1 MINIKNN
8 LWGCIDDTK
17 EELLNL
23 CSDLIKTPSINPGG
37 DIEVVTKLITN
48 YLEEFNIEYE
58 IVRPREDMP
67 NIIAKIGNEN
77 GKKILLN
84 GHSDVVP
91 VGNTDK
97 WDFDPFS
104 GEIVDGKLR
113 GRGTSDMKCGL
124 AGLMYSMKLLKKRE
138 SDLKGQ
144 IILNIVPDEETGGE
158 FGTLWLYENGY
169 FDGGHA
175 CIIGEPTS
183 YNNCEVGQKGSLHIT
198 LKSYGIPAHGSIGN
212 YVGDNAIL
220 NISKLFLKLDELRS
234 IKGYFK
240 EEQKEVLENSKKV
253 AKESLKADG
262 VEDAIDHVTVNI
274 GTISGGTKSNV
285 VADYCEAE
293 LDIRVPIGCELQT
306 VIDKLDN
313 IIEELQLKDK
323 IKYEYDYNSPANY
336 TDANTDLV
344 KSVVKNAEHIWKK
357 TVLPAYQWASSDAR
371 YYRAK
376 DIPTIQYGPANTK
389 GIHSYNEDVD
399 VEDIINS
406 TKVYVGILVDLL
418 M

>member
-8 LWGCIDDTK
+8 LWEEIDNTK
-17 EELLNL
+17 EDLLNL
-23 CSDLIKTPSINPGG
+23 CIDLIKTPSINPGG
-37 DIEVVTKLITN
+37 DIEKITQIITN
-48 YLEEFNIEYE
+48 YLDKYNIKYE

-67 NIIAKIGNEN
+67 NIIAKIGKEN

-91 VGNTDK
+91 VGDIDR
-97 WDFDPFS
+97 WEFDPFG

-124 AGLMYSMKLLKKRE
+124 AGLIYAMKLLKQYE
-138 SDLKGQ
+138 SALNGE
-144 IILNIVPDEETGGE
+144 IVLNIVPDEETGGE
-158 FGTLWLYENGY
+158 FGTMWLYENNY
-169 FDGGHA
+169 FDGGDA

-198 LKSYGIPAHGSIGN
+198 IKSYGMPAHGSIGN

-220 NISKLFLKLDELRS
+220 NICKLFLKLDELRN
-234 IKGYFK
+234 IKGSFRDN
-240 EEQKEVLENSKKV
+240 QLEVLENSKKI
-253 AKESLKADG
+253 AKEALKADH
-262 VEDAIDHVTVNI
+262 VEDSIDHVTVNI

-285 VADYCEAE
+285 VADYCESE
-293 LDIRVPIGCELQT
+293 LDIRVPIGCELNT
-306 VIDKLDN
+306 VLNKLDN
-313 IIEELQLKDK
+313 LIEKLNLQDK
-323 IKYEYDYNSPANY
+323 IKYEYEYNSPSNY
-336 TDANTDLV
+336 TDANTELV
-344 KSVVKNAEHIWKK
+344 KSVVRNAEHIWQK

-376 DIPTIQYGPANTK
+376 NIPTIQYGPANTK

-406 TKVYVGILVDLL
+406 TKVYVGILTDLL
-418 M
+418 I

>member
-1 MINIKNN
+1 MIDIKNN
-8 LWGCIDDTK
+8 LWESVENTK
-17 EELLNL
+17 EDLLNL
-23 CSDLIKTPSINPGG
+23 CKDLIKTPSINPGG
-37 DIEVVTKLITN
+37 DIEPITKLITN
-48 YLEEFNIEYE
+48 YLDEYKIEYE

-67 NIIAKIGNEN
+67 NIIAKIGNKG

-91 VGNTDK
+91 VGDMNR
-97 WDFDPFS
+97 WDFDPFC

-124 AGLMYSMKLLKKRE
+124 AGLMYAMKLLKKYE
-138 SDLKGQ
+138 NELKGE
-144 IILNIVPDEETGGE
+144 IVLNIVPDEETGGE
-158 FGTLWLYENGY
+158 FGTMWLYENGY
-169 FDGGHA
+169 FDEGNA

-183 YNNCEVGQKGSLHIT
+183 YNNCEVGQKGSLHVT
-198 LKSYGIPAHGSIGN
+198 VKSYGIPAHGSIGN

-220 NISKLFLKLDELRS
+220 NISKLFMELDELRS
-234 IKGYFK
+234 IKGHF
-240 EEQKEVLENSKKV
+240 EENQRRVLENSKKI
-253 AKESLKADG
+253 AKESLKAEN

-293 LDIRVPIGCELQT
+293 LDIRVPIGCELNT
-306 VIDKLDN
+306 VLTKLDN
-313 IIEELQLKDK
+313 IITK
-323 IKYEYDYNSPANY
+323 INLINKIRYDYEYNSPANF

-344 KSVVKNAEHIWKK
+344 KSVVENAEKVWKK

-376 DIPTIQYGPANTK
+376 NIPTIQYGPANTK

-399 VEDIINS
+399 VEDIVNS
-406 TKVYVGILVDLL
+406 TKVYVGILSDLL